1 MIIDLDIH
9 YEKYSLVLN
18 ELKNI
23 FLEEEISKLFPYE
36 DDSSYDTDSSLEE
49 IDIWGDDSLEVFGFL
64 E

>member
-23 FLEEEISKLFPYE
+23 FLEEEIDELFPYE
-36 DDSSYDTDSSLEE
+36 NDSSYDTDSSLEE
-49 IDIWGDDSLEVFGFL
+49 IDIWGNDSWGGLVLE
-64 E
+64 